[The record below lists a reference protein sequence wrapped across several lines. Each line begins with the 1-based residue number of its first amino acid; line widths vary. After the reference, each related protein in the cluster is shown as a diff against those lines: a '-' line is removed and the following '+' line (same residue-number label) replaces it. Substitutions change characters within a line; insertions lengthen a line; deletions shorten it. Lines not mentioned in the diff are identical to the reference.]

1 MKKSIFILAAMFAAT
16 FANAQIT
23 LLHTFESWATI
34 SVNPYADMYGYDIV
48 APYFY
53 EMSIPKEANGVVTL
67 YNTGDF
73 SVYKAI
79 QTPHVGSNLTCYLV
93 SRNILTTDNKVC
105 FAISNEGDGSNNI
118 YIYNED
124 AQLIATI
131 KGQTPSLVMVEDRYY
146 LITHGY
152 TYAEEGDKYYTCIY
166 SVPGNGES
174 GEDVSAPIVPRNSR
188 KVIKKDQVVVENADK
203 TYTLQGQEVK

>member
-1 MKKSIFILAAMFAAT
+1 MKKSIFVIAALFAAT

-34 SVNPYADMYGYDIV
+34 SVNPYADMYGYDIG

-53 EMSIPKEANGVVTL
+53 DMTIAQDGIVKL
-67 YNTGDF
+67 YNIDDF
-73 SVYKAI
+73 SVYKAV
-79 QTPHVGSNLTCYLV
+79 QTPHVGSNFACYLV

-105 FAISNEGDGSNNI
+105 FAISNEGDGTNNI

-124 AQLIATI
+124 AQLIATV

-152 TYAEEGDKYYTCIY
+152 TYTEEGQKFYTNVY
-166 SVPGNGES
+166 SVPGNGEAQAIGNPS
-174 GEDVSAPIVPRNSR
+174 PKRNAR
-188 KVIKKDQVVVENADK
+188 KIAREGQVLVETENN